1 MTKHAS
7 VTVTLFILTMC
18 LLGVVSASDA
28 TSSDVDLQSVNPD
41 DGQIEISDSI
51 HQSNEVVIRV
61 SSSSDDSYLDDES
74 LPHGN
79 DYADYSSDFDG
90 GNGKIVS
97 IPLDVESGAIGD
109 GNYKLTYDVT
119 TIVGKM
125 VDFESAEDI
134 LVIATADSIEIDD
147 VTVGNV
153 LNGIVDASNGY
164 VTYGNGNL
172 ITLSSLNSDLDIA
185 FFIRKYGSLT
195 MAFYKNGVINSI
207 CFDDVSS
214 EFSVCLW
221 AELLDSIDSWA
232 DGEIKCVS
240 FGENQGHFLSN

>member
-109 GNYKLTYDVT
+109 GNYKLAYP
-119 TIVGKM
+119 IIIIIIICI
-125 VDFESAEDI
+125 S
-134 LVIATADSIEIDD
+134 LQSI
-147 VTVGNV
+147 
-153 LNGIVDASNGY
+153 
-164 VTYGNGNL
+164 
-172 ITLSSLNSDLDIA
+172 
-185 FFIRKYGSLT
+185 
-195 MAFYKNGVINSI
+195 
-207 CFDDVSS
+207 
-214 EFSVCLW
+214 
-221 AELLDSIDSWA
+221 
-232 DGEIKCVS
+232 
-240 FGENQGHFLSN
+240 